1 MQDEYDRK
9 NPTGLM
15 TIYYYL
21 KENPVFDDPV
31 SDDHFYYLI
40 AVMSHQ
46 MTIYYYLKEN
56 PTV

>member
-21 KENPVFDDPV
+21 EEN
-31 SDDHFYYLI
+31 SCLNL
-40 AVMSHQ
+40 
-46 MTIYYYLKEN
+46 MTIFIISL
-56 PTV
+56 PS